1 MMGTVYISERI
12 GYPVQ
17 DLKRQLRKSERKKR
31 LTAIALITP
40 LLLYL
45 VINFVFPVGLLLLK
59 SVDNREFNE
68 LLKRTN
74 HALKEWNGE
83 NLPSDGAYAALVS
96 DLKDAYR
103 AKNFMV
109 IAKRLNSALPGFQ
122 ALISRTVRELPQ
134 EDSVSAREALE
145 RIDSR
150 WGQVNY
156 WRVIK
161 QASGSF
167 TMIYFLQAFDL
178 TVSPE
183 AEIVLVPETMRVF
196 NKLWLRTF
204 WMALV
209 ITVVCLVLG
218 YPLAYLLANAPKRVS
233 NILMIL
239 LLLPFWTSF
248 LVRTTAWVVL
258 LQTEGVVND
267 LGIFLNLWS
276 ERIQLI
282 HNRTGVYVAMAHIL
296 VPYMVLPLYSVMSRI
311 SPSHMRAAKSLGANP
326 FVAFWK
332 VYVPQTIQGVG
343 VGCLFVYILALGFWV
358 TPALLGGRG
367 DQMISYFI
375 AYFTNETLHWGL
387 ATALGV
393 LLLFFTGIIFYLF
406 KLIFGLDKL
415 QMGAGVR

>member
-1 MMGTVYISERI
+1 MGTVYISERI

>member
-1 MMGTVYISERI
+1 MAESVFTAKKTEIRG
-12 GYPVQ
+12 Q
-17 DLKRQLRKSERKKR
+17 DLRGQLRRSERKKK
-31 LTAIALITP
+31 LTAIALVSP
-40 LLLYL
+40 LLLYII
-45 VINFVFPVGLLLLK
+45 INFVFPVGFLLLK
-59 SVDNREFNE
+59 SIDNREASE
-68 LLKRTN
+68 LLKRT
-74 HALKEWNGE
+74 HSALREWNGE
-83 NLPSDGAYAALVS
+83 NLPSEAAYAALVS
-96 DLKDAYR
+96 DLRDAFH
-103 AKNFMV
+103 AKNFTV

-134 EDSVSAREALE
+134 DDTVSAKEALE
-145 RIDSR
+145 KIDLR
-150 WGQVNY
+150 WGQINY
-156 WRVIK
+156 WRTIK
-161 QASGSF
+161 QASGFF
-167 TMIYFLQAFDL
+167 TTIYFLQAFDL
-178 TVSPE
+178 TVNPE
-183 AEIVLVPETMRVF
+183 GEIVLVPETMRVF